1 MILYLSTHL
10 QITGDTP
17 HYTTITGRRVKMSV
31 NFNINSILNGLIPY
45 MPLCMY
51 LPIHAS
57 VNFLCQSGF
66 SRFLGF
72 QTEDIFT
79 TITTAFIVIDLDPGE
94 SLSVPIRQTKLLSSE
109 EEEEEEGND
118 DDNEEEK
125 RTEEGKRKGEKGTGK
140 KKTKTRFDQ
149 KVWEKMVDGREER
162 EGGFIEEIPDEPH
175 RPNEESL

>member
-1 MILYLSTHL
+1 MRRTSLEARCSSDRVRLERSETQFSSLSSSAAVRIFVMMMIISITHMILYLSTHL

-94 SLSVPIRQTKLLSSE
+94 SLSVPIR
-109 EEEEEEGND
+109 
-118 DDNEEEK
+118 
-125 RTEEGKRKGEKGTGK
+125 
-140 KKTKTRFDQ
+140 
-149 KVWEKMVDGREER
+149 
-162 EGGFIEEIPDEPH
+162 
-175 RPNEESL
+175 

>member
-1 MILYLSTHL
+1 MRRTSLEARCSSDRVRLERSETQFSSLSSSAAVRIFVMMMIISITHMILSTHL

-31 NFNINSILNGLIPY
+31 NFYINSILNGLIPY
-45 MPLCMY
+45 MPLCRY

-94 SLSVPIRQTKLLSSE
+94 SLSVPIR
-109 EEEEEEGND
+109 
-118 DDNEEEK
+118 
-125 RTEEGKRKGEKGTGK
+125 
-140 KKTKTRFDQ
+140 
-149 KVWEKMVDGREER
+149 
-162 EGGFIEEIPDEPH
+162 
-175 RPNEESL
+175 

>member
-1 MILYLSTHL
+1 MRRTSLEARCSSDRVRLERSETQFSSLSSSAAVRIFVMMMIISITHMILSTHL

-31 NFNINSILNGLIPY
+31 NFYINSILNGLIPY
-45 MPLCMY
+45 MPLCRY
-51 LPIHAS
+51 LSIQAS

-94 SLSVPIRQTKLLSSE
+94 SLSVPIR
-109 EEEEEEGND
+109 
-118 DDNEEEK
+118 
-125 RTEEGKRKGEKGTGK
+125 
-140 KKTKTRFDQ
+140 
-149 KVWEKMVDGREER
+149 
-162 EGGFIEEIPDEPH
+162 
-175 RPNEESL
+175 

>member
-1 MILYLSTHL
+1 MEARCSSDRVRLERSETQFSSLSSSAAVRIFVMMMIISITHMILSTHL

-31 NFNINSILNGLIPY
+31 NFDINSILNGLIPY
-45 MPLCMY
+45 MPLCRY

-94 SLSVPIRQTKLLSSE
+94 SLSVPIR
-109 EEEEEEGND
+109 
-118 DDNEEEK
+118 
-125 RTEEGKRKGEKGTGK
+125 
-140 KKTKTRFDQ
+140 
-149 KVWEKMVDGREER
+149 
-162 EGGFIEEIPDEPH
+162 
-175 RPNEESL
+175 

>member
-1 MILYLSTHL
+1 MRRTSLEARCSSDRVRLERSETQFSSLSSSAAVRIFVMMMIISITHMILYLSTNL

-31 NFNINSILNGLIPY
+31 NSYINSILNGLIPY
-45 MPLCMY
+45 MPLCRYLPTDY

-94 SLSVPIRQTKLLSSE
+94 SLSVPIR
-109 EEEEEEGND
+109 
-118 DDNEEEK
+118 
-125 RTEEGKRKGEKGTGK
+125 
-140 KKTKTRFDQ
+140 
-149 KVWEKMVDGREER
+149 
-162 EGGFIEEIPDEPH
+162 
-175 RPNEESL
+175 

>member
-1 MILYLSTHL
+1 MRRTSLEARCSSDRVRLERSETQFSSLSSSAAVRIFVMMMIISITHMILSTHL

-31 NFNINSILNGLIPY
+31 NFYINSILNGLIPY
-45 MPLCMY
+45 MPLCRY

-79 TITTAFIVIDLDPGE
+79 TITTAFIVMDLDPGE
-94 SLSVPIRQTKLLSSE
+94 SLSVPIR
-109 EEEEEEGND
+109 
-118 DDNEEEK
+118 
-125 RTEEGKRKGEKGTGK
+125 
-140 KKTKTRFDQ
+140 
-149 KVWEKMVDGREER
+149 
-162 EGGFIEEIPDEPH
+162 
-175 RPNEESL
+175 

>member
-1 MILYLSTHL
+1 M
-10 QITGDTP
+10 
-17 HYTTITGRRVKMSV
+17 
-31 NFNINSILNGLIPY
+31 
-45 MPLCMY
+45 
-51 LPIHAS
+51 
-57 VNFLCQSGF
+57 
-66 SRFLGF
+66 
-72 QTEDIFT
+72 
-79 TITTAFIVIDLDPGE
+79 
-94 SLSVPIRQTKLLSSE
+94 LSSEE

-118 DDNEEEK
+118 DDYEEEK

>member
-1 MILYLSTHL
+1 MMITHMILCLSTHL

-45 MPLCMY
+45 MPLCRY

-79 TITTAFIVIDLDPGE
+79 IIITAFIVMNLDPGE
-94 SLSVPIRQTKLLSSE
+94 SLSVPIR
-109 EEEEEEGND
+109 
-118 DDNEEEK
+118 
-125 RTEEGKRKGEKGTGK
+125 
-140 KKTKTRFDQ
+140 
-149 KVWEKMVDGREER
+149 
-162 EGGFIEEIPDEPH
+162 
-175 RPNEESL
+175 

>member
-1 MILYLSTHL
+1 MEARCSSDRVRLERSETQFSSLSSSAAVRIFVMMMIILITHMILYLSTYL

-31 NFNINSILNGLIPY
+31 NFYINSILNGLIPY

-79 TITTAFIVIDLDPGE
+79 TITTAFIVMDLDPGE
-94 SLSVPIRQTKLLSSE
+94 SLSVPIR
-109 EEEEEEGND
+109 
-118 DDNEEEK
+118 
-125 RTEEGKRKGEKGTGK
+125 
-140 KKTKTRFDQ
+140 
-149 KVWEKMVDGREER
+149 
-162 EGGFIEEIPDEPH
+162 
-175 RPNEESL
+175 

>member
-1 MILYLSTHL
+1 MRRTSLEARCSSDRVRLERSETQFSSLSSSAAVRIFVMMMIISITHMILSTHL

-45 MPLCMY
+45 MPLCRY

-66 SRFLGF
+66 SRLFGF
-72 QTEDIFT
+72 HTEDIFT

-94 SLSVPIRQTKLLSSE
+94 SLSVPIR
-109 EEEEEEGND
+109 
-118 DDNEEEK
+118 
-125 RTEEGKRKGEKGTGK
+125 
-140 KKTKTRFDQ
+140 
-149 KVWEKMVDGREER
+149 
-162 EGGFIEEIPDEPH
+162 
-175 RPNEESL
+175 

>member
-1 MILYLSTHL
+1 MRRTSLEARCSSDRVRLERSETQFSSLSSSAAVRIFVMMMIISITHMILSTHL

-94 SLSVPIRQTKLLSSE
+94 SLSVPIR
-109 EEEEEEGND
+109 
-118 DDNEEEK
+118 
-125 RTEEGKRKGEKGTGK
+125 
-140 KKTKTRFDQ
+140 
-149 KVWEKMVDGREER
+149 
-162 EGGFIEEIPDEPH
+162 
-175 RPNEESL
+175 